1 MDSNI
6 IINKIIKYEKTMLS
20 QYPLEKSIRKEFHF
34 LNLQYLRIFTI
45 SFLIILFNILF
56 FFKNN
61 EILGL
66 DVSLGA
72 YIVLNTVFFY
82 HYIITSMSNNSF
94 EKARFLFF
102 ISFSKK
108 RIIFLELTGLIIV
121 YDLIKIIRK
130 KEDKS
135 SLIIKEKE
143 NFINSLTKNQK
154 ISIVQNQENKY
165 SGYVFYK
172 YFSEE
177 IISEVRKKNN
187 RNKRSAFMGSHE
199 YNSKIIDNY
208 LLNYYNEKLREEESE
223 GNLNNEWYK

>member
-20 QYPLEKSIRKEFHF
+20 QYPLEKSVRKNFDF
-34 LNLQYLRIFTI
+34 LKLQYLRIFI
-45 SFLIILFNILF
+45 ILFLIVFFNILF
-56 FFKNN
+56 FLKNN
-61 EILGL
+61 ELISIGVNL
-66 DVSLGA
+66 SA

-82 HYIITSMSNNSF
+82 YYIITSMSNNSF

-108 RIIFLELTGLIIV
+108 RSVFLELTGLIIV

-130 KEDKS
+130 KEDKAE
-135 SLIIKEKE
+135 LIIKEKKE
-143 NFINSLTKNQK
+143 FINSLTKNQK

-177 IISEVRKKNN
+177 IISEIKKKND
-187 RNKRSAFMGSHE
+187 RTKKTDFMSYQE

-208 LLNYYNEKLREEESE
+208 LLNHYNEKLREEESE
-223 GNLNNEWYK
+223 GNLNNE